1 MKFKLK
7 ELIENRED
15 IVGHL
20 FLHTINSE
28 FANKHKA
35 NNKEEYEQK
44 EIQIRLLINEE
55 EFDIRPWLEHFR
67 ERYYSY
73 LKKEAQEILANK
85 LSDRID
91 DISNELEVLR
101 SKINSVESSID
112 WNEVLYK

>member
-44 EIQIRLLINEE
+44 EIEIRLLINEE

-67 ERYYSY
+67 EQYYSY